1 MSGITS
7 RAVLAIDP
15 NSCDDE
21 CLWWTFWRC
30 AYCTTVS
37 DTEHGVGESKKKKKK
52 MMTSRSTV
60 VTVAGSAR
68 HTQAG
73 VLNDISDSRY
83 HDVVL
88 LLQS

>member
-1 MSGITS
+1 MSGVTS

-21 CLWWTFWRC
+21 CLWWNL
-30 AYCTTVS
+30 YTVQQLV
-37 DTEHGVGESKKKKKK
+37 TQAWCWQIKKK
-52 MMTSRSTV
+52 MASRTTV

-73 VLNDISDSRY
+73 VLSDISDSRY